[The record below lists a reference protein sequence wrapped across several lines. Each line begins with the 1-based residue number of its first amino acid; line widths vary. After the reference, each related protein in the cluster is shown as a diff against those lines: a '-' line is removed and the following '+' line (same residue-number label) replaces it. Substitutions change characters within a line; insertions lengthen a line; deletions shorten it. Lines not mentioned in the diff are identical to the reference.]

1 MRGLDMHAVIA
12 DEPGEGEGAVLPRL
26 NKTERERGFAGS
38 CRAADQHGPRADQNR
53 RRVDGGQRQRS
64 AQIAGRRTTKRAP
77 STLGPSGPSATPMR
91 FSARMRPPCA
101 STIWREI
108 ESPRPEFWPKP

>member
-1 MRGLDMHAVIA
+1 MHAVIA
-12 DEPGEGEGAVLPRL
+12 DEPGESEGAVLSCL
-26 NKTERERGFAGS
+26 DHGEREGGFARA
-38 CRAADQHGPRADQNR
+38 CRATDQHGPCADENR
-53 RRVDGGQRQRS
+53 RGMDSGQGDS
-64 AQIAGRRTTKRAP
+64 GHIAGRRTTKRAP
-77 STLGPSGPSATPMR
+77 STFGPSGPSATPMR